1 MATQASR
8 SEIEVVVD
16 TTTSNDNN
24 NEEPTSLSLTS
35 SLNSI
40 LTKFHAGYFRISLS
54 LGGQALWWKTLIES
68 PTHDVTSALRRLLCT
83 LPSSAFLA
91 LWSLALFTLVLLSL
105 LYLLR
110 CLIVFFFF
118 LIGQMLF
125 LLGEDIKLATFLMFH
140 FLLTIQ
146 LTLYLYISSG

>member
-1 MATQASR
+1 MATQALR
-8 SEIEVVVD
+8 PEIELVVDD
-16 TTTSNDNN
+16 TTTSNVISHSNH
-24 NEEPTSLSLTS
+24 EPTSLMVAKRSLT

-91 LWSLALFTLVLLSL
+91 LCAIRGAENTDVFGYVVGVRGAGGGAGREI
-105 LYLLR
+105 LR
-110 CLIVFFFF
+110 A
-118 LIGQMLF
+118 G
-125 LLGEDIKLATFLMFH
+125 GSRK
-140 FLLTIQ
+140 
-146 LTLYLYISSG
+146 